1 MDFFISLANIA
12 LNRSSQNLCKSP
24 VSWLG
29 WATCLCPH
37 ASALLPDFVI
47 RRANTRG
54 GGANTQKCQMSISR
68 LALTLADAPH
78 KGDGR
83 RWDIRKNVSSFYM
96 WFTFSVNSLGGEGGY
111 TTLAS
116 QFSCVSSSYQG
127 QTYSPIQ
134 IKFIFKLCQPE
145 QPEGYIPTRHWRSS
159 SDRVNAV

>member
-37 ASALLPDFVI
+37 ASALCLTLLLEEQIPE
-47 RRANTRG
+47 A
-54 GGANTQKCQMSISR
+54 ANTQKCQMSISR

-159 SDRVNAV
+159 SDRVNAVSL